1 MLTIKNTHNLINQRI
16 NWGAETYYVLNTWAW
31 NQEGNEQYHFH
42 LRHITKTHSDIK
54 IVLNRFK
61 TGVSSNAGYIL
72 WNENIP
78 INSTL
83 LNVEQINNKQTFLK
97 ALEMIM
103 ITK

>member
-1 MLTIKNTHNLINQRI
+1 MLTIRNTHNLINQRI
-16 NWGAETYYVLNTWAW
+16 NWGTETYYVLNTWAW

-61 TGVSSNAGYIL
+61 TDGGYIL
-72 WNENIP
+72 WNENDGM
-78 INSTL
+78 NNCMLVRS
-83 LNVEQINNKQTFLK
+83 EQIKSKKTFLYCI
-97 ALEMIM
+97 ERVM